1 MAEVKIVGNVETIR
15 RIPRFSIDDTSLLKE
30 NKIVENFNYKTDY
43 IELFLYD
50 SYDNLLD
57 YNLNY
62 KNFKLAKNSY
72 YSSEST
78 LSAIEIDPI
87 QDIYDFGYNNGFYKT
102 QYTFF
107 RRKFSSFIDDI
118 YISEIST
125 DRTEIKIDS
134 INLNSSDFFQQA
146 NDIIQLFQNTPYQKY
161 LILSINPDIQIPI
174 INIAIDVK
182 NNIQSVVLKLYEPLS
197 NEINERTTLWIS
209 EEIIEPYVFNI
220 DLNLFSIPESIPKLK
235 GPNFDIDID
244 LKFPIETGYETY
256 SSIISSLTGSSYHN
270 VINYLNDNSYDLN
283 IDYTSF
289 NNFIHFSSAQK
300 RLEIFYSKIKNIEY
314 YYNISSS
321 VNYSSSLKTEKYP
334 IWQSKINDIIINFDG
349 YERYLYFES
358 SSYTFPKSSNTKPYS
373 LLSTTSS
380 IVNNWYVT
388 SSILASKYD
397 DHNIDRLYYSVP
409 EYIKNDLDN
418 YQPYFVFVDM
428 IGHYFDNI
436 WIYITSIN
444 ELYNNDNNL
453 EKGISKDLI
462 YDALQSLGVKLYNSK
477 GGDDFDQYINGL
489 NKGNTVFNNDFTSG
503 SSYLNNIPKK
513 DILSE
518 TYKRIYHNLILL
530 NKQKGTS
537 IGLKNLINTFGIT
550 GSILQP
556 RELGGN
562 TKSDY
567 INVYDNNKINI
578 PDITVS
584 SNVLSPYISIQNQPT
599 ASSKFT
605 SMDLHFV
612 DVSFSPQNEL
622 NARISSSISLLNPTF
637 NIDNYIGD
645 PGLIESSSY
654 NNLINQNNYYI
665 SASSAVSG
673 GIQPLDYKG
682 FIELIKIFDNSLFKM
697 LKDFVPARTNLLTGI
712 TIKSPILERNKIPQY
727 NPKITNENILDGEYN
742 TPTISEDSDY
752 YYDKLGGNKSSFYSG
767 EIEGTNID
775 INNYFENSN
784 PNIFLHPSSYI
795 DIDDFNHTDF
805 NITLNNVSSS
815 ILSDNRYILEKKYKN
830 INGKIYL
837 DIGEISSSAELQ
849 DSNLSLKGYLN
860 SRYDGTKLSSL
871 KYNIFTEGD
880 NSFGKTS
887 VIDHNTKKI
896 GLFTQVQPNKFFNN
910 PKRNN
915 FSLTYLIDEKGNL
928 TELNKKNYNLFEIQN
943 TFKLGD
949 TTVVS
954 LFDNQKYSDQRIIEG
969 DKKIFNSGYE
979 YYPSLYFSSSNDSSL
994 FFNFVGEGKS
1004 RQFKINTVGGFL
1016 SGSTSTTYKIINGNV
1031 FGLFDTF
1038 IDKPDDNYNLG
1049 NNYFSNN
1056 GSNTFPTYS
1065 IQEKSNQRFVTKFNL
1080 NVKFGSVKQSG
1091 SFTFNINKI
1100 GSSLLASQTQTINS
1114 GYNNKKLNNSTYS
1127 FNYVR
1132 KLGTRIVTMGSVA
1145 VYNELNEKI
1154 DTIPGGTYLYA
1165 VEISSN
1171 VTSNCDLI
1179 NPKTYYIKNSY
1190 YSSIVAL
1197 KCGDIYSLPSFNK
1210 EIFTL
1215 PEFSLEENLEFNLL
1229 TDYGL
1234 FNPGDKIGFELIAS
1248 KFSTSDFTASI
1259 DPYYSENGIGTLYS
1273 ELDLYQTGN
1282 LPYVSNRIYPYL
1294 SGSLNNN
1301 TLFFSNDLSYYYNYK
1316 FLPSGSGVTT
1326 SPLYNQYGYV
1336 DNIFKPQTGD
1346 IIIINYGNPNNI
1358 FESEIK
1364 KVYITDDKIFL
1375 ELNETLPN
1383 SLNIRKY
1390 TNNSINQFLFLSR
1403 KKSEN
1408 NIILTFDKP
1417 PGNTSLGLLIPSNLH
1432 HDMLKNIDT
1441 ITKELK
1447 GKLIDVGNIGDA
1459 GSF

>member
-1 MAEVKIVGNVETIR
+1 MAEVKIVGNIETIK
-15 RIPRFSIDDTSLLKE
+15 RISRFDIDDTSLLRE
-30 NKIVENFNYKTDY
+30 SKIVENFNYKTDY

-87 QDIYDFGYNNGFYKT
+87 QDIYNFGYNNGFYKT

-107 RRKFSSFIDDI
+107 RKKFSSFIDDL
-118 YISEIST
+118 YISEISS

-134 INLNSSDFFQQA
+134 INLNLSDFFIEA
-146 NDIIQLFQNTPYQKY
+146 NNIIQLFQNTPYQNY
-161 LILSINPDIQIPI
+161 LILSINPDIQIPV
-174 INIAIDVK
+174 INIAIDTR
-182 NNIQSVVLKLYEPLS
+182 NNIQSVILKLYRPLS
-197 NEINERTTLWIS
+197 DEINERTTLWLS
-209 EEIIEPYVFNI
+209 EEIIEPYTFDI
-220 DLNLFSIPESIPKLK
+220 DLNLFSVPESIPKLR
-235 GPNFDIDID
+235 GPSFNVNID
-244 LKFPIETGYETY
+244 LQFPIETGYENY

-270 VINYLNDNSYDLN
+270 IINYLNDNSYDLN
-283 IDYTSF
+283 IDYTLF
-289 NNFIHFSSAQK
+289 DNFIHFSSAQK
-300 RLEIFYSKIKNIEY
+300 RLEIFYSKVKNIEQ

-321 VNYSSSLKTEKYP
+321 TTYSSSLKIEKYP
-334 IWQSKINDIIINFDG
+334 IWQSKINDIITNFDG

-358 SSYTFPKSSNTKPYS
+358 SSYTWPKSSNIKPYS
-373 LLSTTSS
+373 LSSTTSS
-380 IVNNWYVT
+380 VVNNWYVT
-388 SSILASKYD
+388 SSILASEYD
-397 DHNIDRLYYSVP
+397 DHNVDRLYYSLP

-418 YQPYFVFVDM
+418 YQPYFIFIDM

-436 WIYITSIN
+436 WTYITSIN

-453 EKGISKDLI
+453 EKGVSKDLI

-537 IGLKNLINTFGIT
+537 VGLQNLINVFGIT
-550 GSILQP
+550 GSILRP
-556 RELGGN
+556 KEIGGN
-562 TKSDY
+562 TKLDY
-567 INVYDNNKINI
+567 ISVYDNDKINI

-584 SNVLSPYISIQNQPT
+584 SNVLSPHISIQNQPT

-612 DVSFSPQNEL
+612 DISFSPQNEL
-622 NARISSSISLLNPTF
+622 NARISSSISSLNPTF
-637 NIDNYIGD
+637 NIDSYIGD

-654 NNLINQNNYYI
+654 TDLINQNNYFI

-673 GIQPLDYKG
+673 GAQPLDYKG

-727 NPKITNENILDGEYN
+727 KPKITNENILDIKYN
-742 TPTISEDSDY
+742 APIISEDNDY
-752 YYDKLGGNKSSFYSG
+752 YYNKLGGTKSSFYNG
-767 EIEGTNID
+767 EIEGVYID
-775 INNYFENSN
+775 VNDYFENSN
-784 PNIFLHPSSYI
+784 PNIFLHPSSNI
-795 DIDDFNHTDF
+795 NIDDFNHTDF
-805 NITLNNVSSS
+805 NVTLNNISSS
-815 ILSDNRYILEKKYKN
+815 ILSNRRYKLEKKYEG
-830 INGKIYL
+830 INGKVYL
-837 DIGEISSSAELQ
+837 AAGDVSSSAELQ
-849 DSNLSLKGYLN
+849 DSNLSLRGHLN

-871 KYNIFTEGD
+871 KYNVFTEGD
-880 NSFGKTS
+880 DSFGKTS
-887 VIDHNTKKI
+887 AIDHNTRKI
-896 GLFTQVQPNKFFNN
+896 GVFTQVQSSKFLTN

-915 FSLTYLIDEKGNL
+915 FSLTYLVDEKGNL
-928 TELNKKNYNLFEIQN
+928 TELSSNNYNLFEVQN

-949 TTVVS
+949 TAFVS

-969 DKKIFNSGYE
+969 NKTIFNSGYG
-979 YYPSLYFSSSNDSSL
+979 YYPSLYFSSNNDSSL
-994 FFNFVGEGKS
+994 YFNFVGEGKS
-1004 RQFKINTVGGFL
+1004 RQFKINTIGGLL
-1016 SGSTSTTYKIINGNV
+1016 SGSNSTTYKIINGNV
-1031 FGLFDTF
+1031 FGLFDAFT
-1038 IDKPDDNYNLG
+1038 DKLDNDYGLG
-1049 NNYFSNN
+1049 NNYFGIN
-1056 GSNTFPTYS
+1056 GPNTFPTYS
-1065 IQEKSNQRFVTKFNL
+1065 IQEKNNQRFIAKFNL
-1080 NVKFGSVKQSG
+1080 NTRFGSINQSG
-1091 SFTFNINKI
+1091 SFTFNIKKI
-1100 GSSLLASQTQTINS
+1100 GSSLLASQTQIVNS
-1114 GYNNKKLNNSTYS
+1114 GYNSRQLNNSIYS
-1127 FNYVR
+1127 FNYAR
-1132 KLGTRIVTMGSVA
+1132 KTEDRIVTMGV
-1145 VYNELNEKI
+1145 VNIYNELNQKI
-1154 DTIPGGTYLYA
+1154 NTIPGGTYLYK

-1171 VTSNCDLI
+1171 VTSDCDLI
-1179 NPKTYYIKNSY
+1179 NPKTYYVKKSY
-1190 YSSIVAL
+1190 YDSIL
-1197 KCGDIYSLPSFNK
+1197 NQNCDGIFLLPQFSK
-1210 EIFTL
+1210 EVFTL
-1215 PEFSLEENLEFNLL
+1215 PEYSLEENLEFNLL
-1229 TDYGL
+1229 TDYNS
-1234 FNPGDKIGFELIAS
+1234 FNPGDKIGFELI
-1248 KFSTSDFTASI
+1248 TSGFTTPNFTASI
-1259 DPYYSENGIGTLYS
+1259 DPYYPENGIGTLYS
-1273 ELDLYQTGN
+1273 ELDSYQISN
-1282 LPYVSNRIYPYL
+1282 IPYASNNNYPYI

-1301 TLFFSNDLSYYYNYK
+1301 TLFFSSDLSYYYNYK

-1326 SPLYNQYGYV
+1326 NTLYNQYGYV
-1336 DNIFKPQTGD
+1336 DNIFKPQIGD
-1346 IIIINYGNPNNI
+1346 IIIINYGNPSNI

-1390 TNNSINQFLFLSR
+1390 TNNLINQFLFLSR

-1408 NIILTFDKP
+1408 NIILTFNKP

-1432 HDMLKNIDT
+1432 PDVLKNIDN
-1441 ITKELK
+1441 ITKGLK
-1447 GKLIDVGNIGDA
+1447 GKLVDAGNQGDA

>member
-1 MAEVKIVGNVETIR
+1 MAEVKIVGNIETIR
-15 RIPRFSIDDTSLLKE
+15 RISRFDIDDTSLLRE

-107 RRKFSSFIDDI
+107 RRKFNSFIDDI

-125 DRTEIKIDS
+125 DRTEVKINS
-134 INLNSSDFFQQA
+134 INLNPSDFFTQA
-146 NDIIQLFQNTPYQKY
+146 SNIIQLFQNTPYQNY
-161 LILSINPDIQIPI
+161 LILSINPDIQIPV
-174 INIAIDVK
+174 INIAIDTR
-182 NNIQSVVLKLYEPLS
+182 NNIQSVVLKLYRPLS
-197 NEINERTTLWIS
+197 TEVNERTTLWIS
-209 EEIIEPYVFNI
+209 EEIIEPYVFDI
-220 DLNLFSIPESIPKLK
+220 DLNLFSIPDSIPTLK
-235 GPNFDIDID
+235 GPNFNADID
-244 LKFPIETGYETY
+244 LQFPIETGYETY

-270 VINYLNDNSYDLN
+270 IINYLSDNSYDLN

-300 RLEIFYSKIKNIEY
+300 RLEVFYDKVKNIEK

-321 VNYSSSLKTEKYP
+321 VIYSSSLNIQKYP
-334 IWQSKINDIIINFDG
+334 IWQSKINDIITNFDG

-358 SSYTFPKSSNTKPYS
+358 SSYAWPKSSNIKPYS
-373 LLSTTSS
+373 LSSTTSS
-380 IVNNWYVT
+380 IVNNWYIT
-388 SSILASKYD
+388 SSILASEYD
-397 DHNIDRLYYSVP
+397 DHNADRLYYSIP
-409 EYIKNDLDN
+409 EYIKNDIDD
-418 YQPYFVFVDM
+418 YQPYFIFIDM

-453 EKGISKDLI
+453 EKGVSKDLI

-489 NKGNTVFNNDFTSG
+489 NEGSTVFNNNFTSG

-537 IGLKNLINTFGIT
+537 VGLQNLINVFGVT
-550 GSILQP
+550 GSILRP
-556 RELGGN
+556 KEIGGN

-567 INVYDNNKINI
+567 ISIYDNNKINI
-578 PDITVS
+578 PDVTVS
-584 SNVLSPYISIQNQPT
+584 SNVLSPHISIQNQPT

-654 NNLINQNNYYI
+654 GDLINQNNYYI

-673 GIQPLDYKG
+673 GAKPLDYKG
-682 FIELIKIFDNSLFKM
+682 FIELIKIFDSSLFKM

-712 TIKSPILERNKIPQY
+712 TVKSPILERNKIPQY
-727 NPKITNENILDGEYN
+727 KPKITNENVLDAEYN
-742 TPTISEDSDY
+742 TPIISEDNDY
-752 YYDKLGGNKSSFYSG
+752 YYDKLGGTKSSFYNG
-767 EIEGTNID
+767 EIEGLYID
-775 INNYFENSN
+775 VNDYFENSN
-784 PNIFLHPSSYI
+784 PNTFLHPTSDI
-795 DIDDFNHTDF
+795 DIDIFNHTDF
-805 NITLNNVSSS
+805 NVTLNNISSS
-815 ILSDNRYILEKKYKN
+815 ILSDKRYKLEKRYEN
-830 INGKIYL
+830 INGKVYL
-837 DIGEISSSAELQ
+837 AANEISSSAELQ
-849 DSNLSLKGYLN
+849 DSNLSLKGHLN

-871 KYNIFTEGD
+871 KYNVFTEGD

-887 VIDHNTKKI
+887 AIDHNTRKI
-896 GLFTQVQPNKFFNN
+896 GLFTQVQSNKFLNN

-915 FSLTYLIDEKGNL
+915 FSLTYLVDEKGNL

-943 TFKLGD
+943 TFKFGD
-949 TTVVS
+949 TAVVS

-969 DKKIFNSGYE
+969 SKKIFNSGYE
-979 YYPSLYFSSSNDSSL
+979 YYPSLYFSSNNNSSL
-994 FFNFVGEGKS
+994 YFNFVGEGKS
-1004 RQFKINTVGGFL
+1004 RQFKINTNGGLL
-1016 SGSTSTTYKIINGNV
+1016 SGSNSTTYKIINGNV
-1031 FGLFDTF
+1031 FGLFDSF
-1038 IDKPDDNYNLG
+1038 IDKPDNNYSLG
-1049 NNYFSNN
+1049 NNYFGIS
-1056 GSNTFPTYS
+1056 GPNTFPTYS
-1065 IQEKSNQRFVTKFNL
+1065 VQEKSNQRFIAKFNL
-1080 NVKFGSVKQSG
+1080 NVKFGSTNHSG
-1091 SFTFNINKI
+1091 SFTFNINKV
-1100 GSSLLASQTQTINS
+1100 GSSLLASQTQIINS
-1114 GYNNKKLNNSTYS
+1114 GYNSKRLNNSIYP
-1127 FNYVR
+1127 FNYAR
-1132 KLGTRIVTMGSVA
+1132 KSETRIVTMGVVS

-1154 DTIPGGTYLYA
+1154 DIIPGGTYLYK
-1165 VEISSN
+1165 VEVSN
-1171 VTSNCDLI
+1171 NATSDCDLI
-1179 NPKTYYIKNSY
+1179 NPKTYYVKKQY
-1190 YSSIVAL
+1190 YDSIL
-1197 KCGDIYSLPSFNK
+1197 TQNCDGIFLLPQFNK
-1210 EIFTL
+1210 EIFTF
-1215 PEFSLEENLEFNLL
+1215 PEYSLQQNLEFNLV
-1229 TDYGL
+1229 TDYNS
-1234 FNPGDKIGFELIAS
+1234 FNPGDKIGFELI
-1248 KFSTSDFTASI
+1248 TSDFTTPNFTASI
-1259 DPYYSENGIGTLYS
+1259 DPYYPENGIGTLYS

-1282 LPYVSNRIYPYL
+1282 LPFASNNTYPYL

-1301 TLFFSNDLSYYYNYK
+1301 TIFFSSDLSYYYNYK
-1316 FLPSGSGVTT
+1316 FLPSGSGV
-1326 SPLYNQYGYV
+1326 SVNALYNQYGYV
-1336 DNIFKPQTGD
+1336 DNVFQPQIGD
-1346 IIIINYGNPNNI
+1346 IVVINYGNSNNV

-1364 KVYITDDKIFL
+1364 KVYLTDDRIFL

-1390 TNNSINQFLFLSR
+1390 NNNSINQFLFLSR

-1432 HDMLKNIDT
+1432 PDMLKNIDA
-1441 ITKELK
+1441 ITKALK
-1447 GKLIDVGNIGDA
+1447 GKLVDAGNIGDG

>member
-15 RIPRFSIDDTSLLKE
+15 RISRFDIDDTSLLRE

-43 IELFLYD
+43 IEVFLYD

-78 LSAIEIDPI
+78 LSSLEIDPI

-102 QYTFF
+102 QYNFF
-107 RRKFSSFIDDI
+107 RRNFSSFVDDI
-118 YISEIST
+118 FISEIST

-134 INLNSSDFFQQA
+134 ININPSDLIQQA
-146 NDIIQLFQNTPYQKY
+146 SDIIQQFQNTPYQKY
-161 LILSINPDIQIPI
+161 LILNINPDIQIPI
-174 INIAIDVK
+174 INIAIDNR
-182 NNIQSVVLKLYEPLS
+182 NNIQSVILKLYKPLP
-197 NEINERTTLWIS
+197 NGINERTTLRVS
-209 EEIIEPYVFNI
+209 EEIIEPYAFDI

-244 LKFPIETGYETY
+244 LQFPIETGYETY

-270 VINYLNDNSYDLN
+270 IINYLNDNSYDLN

-300 RLEIFYSKIKNIEY
+300 RLEVFYNKIKNIET
-314 YYNISSS
+314 YNASSSLNASSS
-321 VNYSSSLKTEKYP
+321 VNNQIPSIWSSE
-334 IWQSKINDIIINFDG
+334 INNIITNFDG

-358 SSYTFPKSSNTKPYS
+358 SSYAWPKTGNTKPYPLS
-373 LLSTTSS
+373 STTSS
-380 IVNNWYVT
+380 VVNNWYVT
-388 SSILASKYD
+388 SSILASEYD
-397 DHNIDRLYYSVP
+397 DHNVDRLYYSVP

-418 YQPYFVFVDM
+418 YQPYFIFMDM

-477 GGDDFDQYINGL
+477 GGDNFDQYINGS
-489 NKGNTVFNNDFTSG
+489 NKGSTVFNNDFTSG

-537 IGLKNLINTFGIT
+537 VGLQNLINVFGIT

-556 RELGGN
+556 KEIGGSI
-562 TKSDY
+562 KSNY

-578 PDITVS
+578 PNITVS
-584 SNVLSPYISIQNQPT
+584 SNVLSPHISIQNQPT

-622 NARISSSISLLNPTF
+622 NARISSSISSLNPTF
-637 NIDNYIGD
+637 NIDSYIGD

-654 NNLINQNNYYI
+654 DDLINQNNYFI

-673 GIQPLDYKG
+673 GAKPLDYKD
-682 FIELIKIFDNSLFKM
+682 FIELIKFFDNSLFKM
-697 LKDFVPARTNLLTGI
+697 LKDFVPARTNLLTGV

-727 NPKITNENILDGEYN
+727 KPKITNENILDAEYN
-742 TPTISEDSDY
+742 APIISEDNDY
-752 YYDKLGGNKSSFYSG
+752 YYDKLGGNKSSFYNG
-767 EIEGTNID
+767 EIEGTYID
-775 INNYFENSN
+775 VNDYFENSN
-784 PNIFLHPSSYI
+784 PNIFLHPSSNI

-805 NITLNNVSSS
+805 NITLNNISSS
-815 ILSDNRYILEKKYKN
+815 VLSDIRYKLEKKYED

-837 DIGEISSSAELQ
+837 TAGEILSSAELQ
-849 DSNLSLKGYLN
+849 DSNLSLEGYLN

-896 GLFTQVQPNKFFNN
+896 GLFTQVQPSKFFNN

-915 FSLTYLIDEKGNL
+915 FSLSYLVDEKGNL

-949 TTVVS
+949 TAVVS
-954 LFDNQKYSDQRIIEG
+954 LFDNQKYSDQRITEG

-979 YYPSLYFSSSNDSSL
+979 YYPSLYFSSNNDSSL
-994 FFNFVGEGKS
+994 YFNFVGEGNS

-1016 SGSTSTTYKIINGNV
+1016 SGSTSPTYKIVNGNV
-1031 FGLFDTF
+1031 FGLFNAF
-1038 IDKPDDNYNLG
+1038 IDKLDNDYNLG
-1049 NNYFSNN
+1049 NNYFNTN

-1080 NVKFGSVKQSG
+1080 NVTFGSAKNSG
-1091 SFTFNINKI
+1091 VFTFNINKI
-1100 GSSLLASQTQTINS
+1100 GSSLLASQTQTVNS
-1114 GYNNKKLNNSTYS
+1114 GYNSKKLNNSTYS

-1132 KLGTRIVTMGSVA
+1132 KLGTRIVTLGAVD

-1165 VEISSN
+1165 VEVSNN
-1171 VTSNCDLI
+1171 VTSDCDLI
-1179 NPKTYYIKNSY
+1179 NPKIYYIKNSY
-1190 YSSIVAL
+1190 YFSIVDL
-1197 KCGDIYSLPSFNK
+1197 KCGDVYLLPSSNK

-1215 PEFSLEENLEFNLL
+1215 PEFSLEHNLEFNLL
-1229 TDYGL
+1229 TDYNL

-1248 KFSTSDFTASI
+1248 NFSTSNFTASI
-1259 DPYYSENGIGTLYS
+1259 DPYYPENGVGTLYS

-1282 LPYVSNRIYPYL
+1282 LPYVSNNTYPYI

-1301 TLFFSNDLSYYYNYK
+1301 TLFFSSDLSYYYNYK
-1316 FLPSGSGVTT
+1316 FLPSGSGFTANT
-1326 SPLYNQYGYV
+1326 LYNQYGYI
-1336 DNIFKPQTGD
+1336 DTIFKPQIGD
-1346 IIIINYGNPNNI
+1346 IVIINYGTNNI

-1364 KVYITDDKIFL
+1364 KVYITSDRVFL

-1390 TNNSINQFLFLSR
+1390 VNNSINQFLLLSR
-1403 KKSEN
+1403 RKSEN

-1432 HDMLKNIDT
+1432 PDMLKNIDT

-1447 GKLIDVGNIGDA
+1447 GKLIDIGSLGDA
-1459 GSF
+1459 GLF